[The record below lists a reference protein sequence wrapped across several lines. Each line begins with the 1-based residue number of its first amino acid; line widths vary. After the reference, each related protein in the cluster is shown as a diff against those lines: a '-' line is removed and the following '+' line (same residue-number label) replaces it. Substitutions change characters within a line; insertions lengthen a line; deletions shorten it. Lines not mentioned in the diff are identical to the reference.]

1 MSSFQF
7 RSIYNKQHYMK
18 LTDMVK
24 PKRPRIKMIITE
36 EQAKRLTDRLIN
48 ETQTKMNIKLIS
60 N

>member
-1 MSSFQF
+1 
-7 RSIYNKQHYMK
+7 MK

-24 PKRPRIKMIITE
+24 SKIPRMKIIITE

-48 ETQTKMNIKLIS
+48 ESHNKTSKKTIS